1 MGVQLNWKYDALP
14 LLFLAVMLDRL
25 VLDGA
30 LLRRLK
36 KLCFNGAL
44 YKFGT
49 DLTMLAEMGKLDM
62 VIGRE
67 KEMEQLI
74 EALLKRQKSNAC
86 LVGEAGV
93 GKTAIVEGLANKIAQ
108 GSVPPQLIGKKI
120 FSIDLNRVIAGTM
133 LHGMFEERIRDVMDE
148 ARDSNG
154 SVILFIDELHNLIK
168 NDKPHQDVASV
179 LKPALARGDF
189 VCIGA
194 TTLEE
199 YTRYIERDEA
209 LKRRFESIHVCEPS
223 RDECIVMIKGLV
235 HKYQTHHQVTYT
247 KSALVSA
254 VDLSKLY
261 IRESLLPDKAIDLI
275 DKAGSRAQVL
285 GKNYITEAEI
295 EHVVSRCT
303 GIPVTKV
310 STKESQGLLQ
320 IEETLKRSV
329 IGQDEA
335 VSAVCSS
342 IFRARVGIREETK
355 PIGCFLFTGPTGVG
369 KTELAKVLAKEYMG
383 SEEAMV
389 RLDMSEFMEYHN
401 VARLIGSP
409 PGHHGYYDG
418 GQLTE
423 AVRRKPHSLILFDE
437 IEKAH
442 EKVLDLLLQILDD
455 GRLTDGKGKTAD
467 FTNTIIILTSNVRI
481 EGNLRVAFK
490 AELLNRFDQVV
501 LFKPLDKEHIEKILE
516 ITLNEFRARVAAK
529 MKVGVEVSEK
539 LKERLILE
547 GYDERYGAR
556 AIKRVVASLVEDKL
570 AKEILNG
577 TVAELDTI
585 MMDVAPTGEVVVCHI
600 QMARTHQ
607 ELNPDLDS
615 TGQDEDLG
623 SEEDDLKSYIV
634 TRCGSGYTL
643 EYDFDPIQ
651 GGLAGVLI

>member
-1 MGVQLNWKYDALP
+1 MRVKLHWKYDALP
-14 LLFLAVMLDRL
+14 LLLLAVMLDRL

-49 DLTMLAEMGKLDM
+49 DLTMLAGMGKLDM

-93 GKTAIVEGLANKIAQ
+93 GKTAIVEGLAIKIAQ

-154 SVILFIDELHNLIK
+154 SVILFIDELHSLIK
-168 NDKPHQDVASV
+168 NDNPYHDVASV

-235 HKYQTHHQVTYT
+235 HKYQIHHQVTYT

-310 STKESQGLLQ
+310 STKESQRLLQ

-335 VSAVCSS
+335 VSAVCVVPFSELVLES
-342 IFRARVGIREETK
+342 ERKQSRLAVSCLRA
-355 PIGCFLFTGPTGVG
+355 P
-369 KTELAKVLAKEYMG
+369 
-383 SEEAMV
+383 
-389 RLDMSEFMEYHN
+389 
-401 VARLIGSP
+401 
-409 PGHHGYYDG
+409 
-418 GQLTE
+418 
-423 AVRRKPHSLILFDE
+423 
-437 IEKAH
+437 
-442 EKVLDLLLQILDD
+442 
-455 GRLTDGKGKTAD
+455 
-467 FTNTIIILTSNVRI
+467 
-481 EGNLRVAFK
+481 
-490 AELLNRFDQVV
+490 
-501 LFKPLDKEHIEKILE
+501 
-516 ITLNEFRARVAAK
+516 
-529 MKVGVEVSEK
+529 
-539 LKERLILE
+539 
-547 GYDERYGAR
+547 
-556 AIKRVVASLVEDKL
+556 
-570 AKEILNG
+570 
-577 TVAELDTI
+577 
-585 MMDVAPTGEVVVCHI
+585 
-600 QMARTHQ
+600 
-607 ELNPDLDS
+607 
-615 TGQDEDLG
+615 LG
-623 SEEDDLKSYIV
+623 SGRQSWPKYWQKN
-634 TRCGSGYTL
+634 TWA
-643 EYDFDPIQ
+643 PKKQ
-651 GGLAGVLI
+651 W